1 MILMLLVFRASLNHP
16 RVNLFMDGS
25 VLLRVVGADFGAVD
39 GCYSLLSHM
48 GDIVWAYDPP
58 IVLIRR
64 VTPFGPS
71 EFTLKTY
78 GAIETH

>member
-39 GCYSLLSHM
+39 GCLQSFVPHGGYCL
-48 GDIVWAYDPP
+48 GI
-58 IVLIRR
+58 
-64 VTPFGPS
+64 
-71 EFTLKTY
+71 
-78 GAIETH
+78 